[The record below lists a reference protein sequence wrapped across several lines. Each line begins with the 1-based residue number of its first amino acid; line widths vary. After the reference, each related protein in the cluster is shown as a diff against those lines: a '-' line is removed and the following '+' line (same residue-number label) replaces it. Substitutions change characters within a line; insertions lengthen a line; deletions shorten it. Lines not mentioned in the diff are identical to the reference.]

1 MFYSFI
7 KLPEGKMSTRRGNV
21 VFMDDLL
28 EEAQAHAIEVL
39 KERRP
44 DLDDA
49 SMKTIAESVGT
60 SAVRFNIISVSPE
73 KGFTFRWEDALS
85 FEAGS
90 APFIMYSH
98 TRACSIQSKV
108 EALVGTDHLP
118 DEVSTPEGSA
128 MPAGLVQ
135 LLRTLAVHDDRLE
148 KVVREH
154 RPNLFAEYMLHLAT
168 AYNSFYRDCYI
179 IEDGNVNAF
188 YYAVSELARTTLK
201 AGMEGLGVVPLT
213 SM

>member
-1 MFYSFI
+1 M
-7 KLPEGKMSTRRGNV
+7 T
-21 VFMDDLL
+21 D
-28 EEAQAHAIEVL
+28 
-39 KERRP
+39 
-44 DLDDA
+44 
-49 SMKTIAESVGT
+49 IAEAVGT

-98 TRACSIQSKV
+98 TRACSIQAKV
-108 EALVGTDHLP
+108 QALLGGETKPEDT
-118 DEVSTPEGSA
+118 EVPESST

-168 AYNSFYRDCYI
+168 AYNTFYRDCYI
-179 IEDGNVNAF
+179 ISEGEVNAF
-188 YYAVSELARTTLK
+188 YYAVSELARATLK

-213 SM
+213 TM